1 MHPWLKLLTLSKY
14 ISAKN
19 KVFSEEEQEDVSFL
33 FNIETSTAY
42 SNVDEMLKIAS
53 QTNGSDGV
61 VFGRVDFG
69 ASLGTGRDGIDS
81 SAVQTAAESVALG
94 CKNHGLDFVVG
105 GGISVDAL
113 RSLRSLREIYLNRY
127 ETRKVVFGSSSLD
140 LPNLA
145 DALRQ
150 AVHFELLWLLNKRE
164 YYGVMHK
171 EDTARINL
179 LENRWKVL

>member
-1 MHPWLKLLTLSKY
+1 M
-14 ISAKN
+14 
-19 KVFSEEEQEDVSFL
+19 
-33 FNIETSTAY
+33 
-42 SNVDEMLKIAS
+42 
-53 QTNGSDGV
+53 
-61 VFGRVDFG
+61 VFGRVDFS

-164 YYGVMHK
+164 TMAAQRGHC
-171 EDTARINL
+171 
-179 LENRWKVL
+179 